1 MPRAFRIALLVVAAG
16 LGVYLSIFPL
26 AELFT
31 EVVVLRTRDAAGDS
45 HETRVTI
52 IDIEDEA
59 WIRGRPRRGW
69 LQRLRADPRAELWR
83 NGAWHP
89 VSAEISEDPEHA
101 DAFERVMIE
110 RYGALYRFM
119 DLIARMSTHEVPV
132 RLVARSEEAPTPTA
146 RGAQRERTP

>member
-89 VSAEISEDPEHA
+89 VSAEISEDPEL
-101 DAFERVMIE
+101 R
-110 RYGALYRFM
+110 
-119 DLIARMSTHEVPV
+119 T
-132 RLVARSEEAPTPTA
+132 ARS
-146 RGAQRERTP
+146 